1 MMNPFVPRSMNLDFG
16 IPENLPL
23 PKTPDG
29 IAVTAILTL
38 VLTLVLYKGTRA
50 KLAWIP
56 SLVIGLLAGS
66 MVS

>member
-1 MMNPFVPRSMNLDFG
+1 MNTDFG

-29 IAVTAILTL
+29 VAVTAILT
-38 VLTLVLYKGTRA
+38 VLLALLLCRGTRA
-50 KLAWIP
+50 RLAWIP

>member
-1 MMNPFVPRSMNLDFG
+1 MSIDFG
-16 IPENLPL
+16 IPDNLPL

-29 IAVTAILTL
+29 VAVTAILTL
-38 VLTLVLYKGTRA
+38 LLTLLLYKGTHAR
-50 KLAWIP
+50 LSWIP